1 MKYLARIKQQI
12 KKEQTDLANGF
23 AKLIGYQSISDEKSI
38 VEREQCGREVRKFL
52 KDKFDVIVDLYPKE
66 YTKKLRNIIKDID
79 TVDNNDIF
87 ICFKQILRNFRA
99 RLISKKRYE
108 WQPLAKRQTY
118 FLEYKIICET
128 TMAHF
133 KEQEAS
139 RKRKITENTTA
150 VVVAEPEEKKSKV
163 SNTQMLSTPVENTQ
177 GEKIDVENTQVPD
190 TQVPDTQIINT
201 TTVENNVE
209 AVNTE
214 KEQKEVVQE
223 QVVQNEEN
231 PITNSSPINPTVN
244 PTSPNINPTVN
255 PTMNEEAADTTT
267 SEKEGEKR
275 DNLSPRTTP
284 VVSPVVSPL
293 SL

>member
-38 VEREQCGREVRKFL
+38 VERESCGLEVRKFL

-87 ICFKQILRNFRA
+87 ICFKQVLRNFRA

-118 FLEYKIICET
+118 ILEYKIICET
-128 TMAHF
+128 TMAQF
-133 KEQEAS
+133 KEKEAS
-139 RKRKITENTTA
+139 RKRKITETA
-150 VVVAEPEEKKSKV
+150 SVEVVAEPEEKKNKV
-163 SNTQMLSTPVENTQ
+163 SNTQ
-177 GEKIDVENTQVPD
+177 GEKIDVENTQVQDTPVEN
-190 TQVPDTQIINT
+190 TQVPDTP
-201 TTVENNVE
+201 VENTVE

-255 PTMNEEAADTTT
+255 EEAADTTT
-267 SEKEGEKR
+267 FEKEGEKKG
-275 DNLSPRTTP
+275 DNISPRTTP

>member
-52 KDKFDVIVDLYPKE
+52 KEKFEVIMDLYPKE
-66 YTKKLRNIIKDID
+66 YTKKLRSIIKDID

-87 ICFKQILRNFRA
+87 ICFKQVLRNFRA

-118 FLEYKIICET
+118 VLEYKIICET
-128 TMAHF
+128 TMAQF

-139 RKRKITENTTA
+139 RKRKITETA
-150 VVVAEPEEKKSKV
+150 SVEVVAEPQEKKSKV

-177 GEKIDVENTQVPD
+177 MLSTPAENTEMS
-190 TQVPDTQIINT
+190 T
-201 TTVENNVE
+201 TPVQKIEEKNNEVATVVLEV
-209 AVNTE
+209 VNME
-214 KEQKEVVQE
+214 KEQKEVV
-223 QVVQNEEN
+223 EEHEDK

-244 PTSPNINPTVN
+244 PTSPDINPTST

-267 SEKEGEKR
+267 SEKEGE
-275 DNLSPRTTP
+275 NTTP